1 SHFFSSSF
9 FICYQRVRPVD
20 SIQPPLSPETTTVRH
35 DTVHPASYSVRRP
48 RPTIRTPSRI
58 QHTPTPRRNQCRE
71 EARLICFR
79 PAHPRARRGTRAS
92 ARRARDERIRRH
104 EQQRPHCQSS
114 SHAAALAIRT
124 CCNLPASMWLQDS
137 AGPGGNVDSKLTT
150 DNTSIGPIEGAS
162 STLQYHHPILCPS
175 AVRPLRQSTIP
186 GEALETKGQTK
197 LSEIDTRS
205 FWAKLLRCRLVPVR
219 RSPFCLSH
227 PHSLSQPRP
236 DQPRVLAS
244 LRDSRFQ

>member
-1 SHFFSSSF
+1 MHS
-9 FICYQRVRPVD
+9 
-20 SIQPPLSPETTTVRH
+20 
-35 DTVHPASYSVRRP
+35 ASYSLRRP
-48 RPTIRTPSRI
+48 RPITNTPFRI
-58 QHTPTPRRNQCRE
+58 QRTHPRLGETNAGKKRASSVSGLPTPGPA
-71 EARLICFR
+71 EARE
-79 PAHPRARRGTRAS
+79 
-92 ARRARDERIRRH
+92 RARDERIRRH

-150 DNTSIGPIEGAS
+150 DNASIGPIQGAS
-162 STLQYHHPILCPS
+162 STLQYHHSIRC
-175 AVRPLRQSTIP
+175 RPLPVRYAHP
-186 GEALETKGQTK
+186 LPHALRRRGLETQGQPE
-197 LSEIDTRS
+197 LNEIDTRS

-227 PHSLSQPRP
+227 PHSLSQPN
-236 DQPRVLAS
+236 LAS